1 MWRVFADYHTHTK
14 YSHGSGTIADNAR
27 AAKHQGLEVLG
38 IADHGP
44 ANWGHIGSTDLAVFD
59 KIIKETKKV
68 QQEIAG
74 LKILAGTEA
83 NIISYEGDL
92 DIPLTLQ
99 KRLDQVLA
107 GFHVTIRPKTVGDG
121 AKFVSE
127 WVAAHLSLRQKKI
140 ARNNNTKAVVAA
152 VYRNDIDI
160 VTHPGL
166 NISIDTPELA
176 RACVKNNTALEINTL
191 HGVKSIEFIKVAAYE
206 GVKFAIGSD
215 AHQPERVGCL
225 AAGVQ
230 AAQKAGLKPEQ
241 VINVKVDKK
250 SHYYKL

>member
-1 MWRVFADYHTHTK
+1 
-14 YSHGSGTIADNAR
+14 
-27 AAKHQGLEVLG
+27 VLG

-44 ANWGHIGSTDLAVFD
+44 ANWGHIGATHLEVFD
-59 KIIKETKKV
+59 QIIVESKKV
-68 QQEIAG
+68 QQEFSG

-92 DIPLTLQ
+92 DIPLALQ
-99 KRLDQVLA
+99 KKLDQVLA
-107 GFHVTIRPKTVGDG
+107 GFHITIRPKTVQDG
-121 AKFVSE
+121 TKFITQWISGR
-127 WVAAHLSLRQKKI
+127 LSPRQKQL
-140 ARNNNTKAVVAA
+140 ARIDNTKAVVAA
-152 VYRNDIDI
+152 VYQNDIDI

-191 HGVKSIEFIKVAAYE
+191 HGVKSIAFIKAAAHV

-225 AAGVQ
+225 AEGVI
-230 AAQKAGLKPEQ
+230 AAQQAGLKPEQ
-241 VINVKVDKK
+241 IINVKSV
-250 SHYYKL
+250 